1 MNGTSSDIETFLQRS
16 KSWLKLKRDISRSNK
31 KDKQDNAQNEEQQ
44 QQQQQQPSKPSRAKK
59 RR

>member
-1 MNGTSSDIETFLQRS
+1 MELPVIREGS
-16 KSWLKLKRDISRSNK
+16 LKEYIMAKTRAK
-31 KDKQDNAQNEEQQ
+31 HKQVQQKDKQNNAQNEEQ

>member
-1 MNGTSSDIETFLQRS
+1 MELPVIREGS
-16 KSWLKLKRDISRSNK
+16 LKEYIMAKTRAK
-31 KDKQDNAQNEEQQ
+31 HKQVQQKDKQNNAQNEE